1 MENFRHKINF
11 SVSTSTGRPFHFIM
25 VKALW
30 IFKCEKII
38 KLQFLFIFFFSY
50 IFLLYV
56 PKEWSIDN
64 QEASYWNLAF
74 RSKLL
79 MQGYLVWPTILFQ
92 SKRWNQIEIKQQIYK
107 CINMHPNYKAS
118 LVSVHVFSV
127 FLVHC
132 LTHFARYFLYNVH
145 VCIYIF
151 LKVQNVMYL
160 YFFFLFS
167 GFPLFWFLNSRPKK
181 VNCASSKRGQAN
193 KRDFDMFPEK
203 CSQFPT

>member
-11 SVSTSTGRPFHFIM
+11 SVSTSTGGPFHFIM

-38 KLQFLFIFFFSY
+38 KLQFLFFFFFSY

-64 QEASYWNLAF
+64 QEASFWNLAF
-74 RSKLL
+74 WSKLL
-79 MQGYLVWPTILFQ
+79 MQGFFSLTNNSFSIKKMK
-92 SKRWNQIEIKQQIYK
+92 SDWNQTTNISICIQITK
-107 CINMHPNYKAS
+107 LLWCLCMF
-118 LVSVHVFSV
+118 LVF
-127 FLVHC
+127 FLVHS
-132 LTHFARYFLYNVH
+132 LTHFARYFFN

-151 LKVQNVMYL
+151 LKSSKCNVFV
-160 YFFFLFS
+160 FFFLFS